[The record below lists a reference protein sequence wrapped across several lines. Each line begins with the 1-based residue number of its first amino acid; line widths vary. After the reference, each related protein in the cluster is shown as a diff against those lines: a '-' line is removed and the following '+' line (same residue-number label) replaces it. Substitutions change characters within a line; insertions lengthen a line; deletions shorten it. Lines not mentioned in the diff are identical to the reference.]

1 MIEVVILAIALSMDA
16 FAVSIGLG
24 SKKVEAQK
32 AFAIKVALL
41 FGFFQGFMP
50 FVGYLAGIGLDSFI
64 KEIDHWVAF
73 VLLGFI
79 GAKMIYESFGNDIE
93 DEIASVSN
101 KILLTLAI
109 ATSIDALAAGFTL
122 NLFNVHF
129 MISILLIGT
138 ITFFFSLLGIYIG
151 AKGGRILE
159 SKAEFLGGIILILIG
174 LKILLEHL
182 GFLVL

>member
-1 MIEVVILAIALSMDA
+1 LIEVVILAVALSMDA

-24 SKKVEAQK
+24 SKKIEAQK

-50 FVGYLAGIGLDSFI
+50 FVGYLAGIGLESFI

-79 GAKMIYESFGNDIE
+79 GAKMIYESYGENIE
-93 DEIASVSN
+93 DEISSISN
-101 KILLTLAI
+101 KVLLTLAI

-122 NLFNVHF
+122 TLFNVHF
-129 MISILLIGT
+129 IFSIFLIGI
-138 ITFFFSLLGIYIG
+138 ITFMFSLLGIYIG
-151 AKGGRILE
+151 TKGGSFLE
-159 SKAEFLGGIILILIG
+159 SKAEFLGGLILIIIG
-174 LKILLEHL
+174 IKILVEHL
-182 GFLVL
+182 GII